1 MTRATWREPRW
12 ASMVARTNPERPRP
26 PSGPTPSVRDDPGS
40 RAEAVISAV
49 ASVGARTGRAG
60 REQPSAGGGDVVREG
75 LHAVGECADGGPDG
89 TQRGSRG
96 GGLRRRDGRLH
107 GGVVGLQLID
117 VRRVLVLGIVG
128 DLPDIVRHAGEVLLQ
143 GGDARSAQVD
153 VLETGNGR
161 PEVIERGTDGGR
173 ALRGCCAALPGCCTA
188 LRGCRTALRGC
199 RTAAVPPGGT
209 GGCRDADEQDGA
221 AAG

>member
-60 REQPSAGGGDVVREG
+60 RGQPSAGGGDVVREG
-75 LHAVGECADGGPDG
+75 LHAVGECADGGPDC

-96 GGLRRRDGRLH
+96 GGLCRRDGRLH
-107 GGVVGLQLID
+107 GGVVGLQLIAG
-117 VRRVLVLGIVG
+117 RGVLVLGLVG
-128 DLPDIVRHAGEVLLQ
+128 DLPGIGRHAGEVLLQ
-143 GGDARSAQVD
+143 GGDARPAELD
-153 VLETGNGR
+153 VLETGHR
-161 PEVIERGTDGGR
+161 RLEVTERGADGGR
-173 ALRGCCAALPGCCTA
+173 ALQGCCA
-188 LRGCRTALRGC
+188 ALRGC
-199 RTAAVPPGGT
+199 RTAAVPLGGT
-209 GGCRDADEQDGA
+209 GG
-221 AAG
+221 